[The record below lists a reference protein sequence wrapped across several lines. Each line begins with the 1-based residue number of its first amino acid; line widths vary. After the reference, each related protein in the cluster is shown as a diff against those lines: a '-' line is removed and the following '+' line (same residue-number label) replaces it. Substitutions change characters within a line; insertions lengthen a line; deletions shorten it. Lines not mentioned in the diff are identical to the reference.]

1 MRELGGIPGCVSCD
15 PEIAIIDWD
24 SDLDY
29 VLLACD
35 GVFDVLSNDEVNDI
49 IWETINSYKSRYSKG
64 RSSMPAKIKEE
75 CLDNCV
81 NNILKMSMIDK
92 SEDNITVILVLLN
105 DVFSG

>member
-1 MRELGGIPGCVSCD
+1 MSCD
-15 PEIAIIDWD
+15 PEITCIDWD
-24 SDLDY
+24 ESYDY

-49 IWETINSYKSRYSKG
+49 IWETIQYYKSQYSKG

-75 CLDNCV
+75 CLDSCV

-92 SEDNITVILVLLN
+92 SEDNVTVILVFLS